1 MKRRLYTLFVPVVFT
16 VGYCLSINS
25 IKAQVLDTPKDI
37 VYLFTGDAA
46 FDVRITDVTADK
58 VLLKDDKGK
67 VSGFTRSNVLM
78 AFSQQGNFLIINE
91 LSTDLDSARRQVKAF
106 LAAPLRSD
114 GNDYLIIA
122 NPLSVKAARIVVDN
136 NNIVNYKTPEGNSAS
151 INKNELLAILYRDG
165 RHKLLKS
172 PGEVAPLLAE
182 VRPDLENGGKP
193 IVKPNPDPAPPIV
206 DSIATV
212 AENKGNLLVLT
223 DDEKEKYQESS
234 LHRLDDFIVAV
245 NTVTDRNRSNDE
257 KDRAINDA
265 LKLFADGATIEVNS
279 VKNPNP
285 RPVSLKNYL
294 NRLRVL
300 PYRKTTVEWYE
311 VNFVEN
317 LTPTADGLYE
327 GTIAGEQR
335 FTAQGANGRT
345 VYSDVTRKN
354 VRVRLSSYDK
364 TIDGKASTRWHIL
377 LGNIKINV
385 EN

>member
-1 MKRRLYTLFVPVVFT
+1 ML
-16 VGYCLSINS
+16 
-25 IKAQVLDTPKDI
+25 AQVLDTPKDI
-37 VYLFTGDAA
+37 IYLFTGDAA
-46 FDVRITDVTADK
+46 FDVRITDVSAEK
-58 VLLKDDKGK
+58 VFLKDDKGK

-91 LSTDLDSARRQVKAF
+91 LSTDLDSAKRQLKTF
-106 LAAPLRSD
+106 LTAPLRSD
-114 GNDYLIIA
+114 GNDYLLIA
-122 NPLSVKAARIVVDN
+122 RPLSVKAARIVVDN

-165 RHKLLKS
+165 RHKLLRPAS
-172 PGEVAPLLAE
+172 EVAPLLAE
-182 VRPDLENGGKP
+182 LRPDLENGGKP
-193 IVKPNPDPAPPIV
+193 IPKPDSDPIPPLV
-206 DSIATV
+206 DSTATT
-212 AENKGNLLVLT
+212 AENKGDLLVLT
-223 DDEKEKYQESS
+223 DNEKEKYQESS
-234 LHRLDDFIVAV
+234 LHRLDDFVVAI
-245 NTVTDRNRSNDE
+245 NTITDRTRSNDE

-265 LKLFADGATIEVNS
+265 LKLFAEGATIEVNS
-279 VKNPNP
+279 LKNPNP

-300 PYRKTTVEWYE
+300 PYRKTSVEWYE

-327 GTIAGEQR
+327 GTITGEQR
-335 FTAQGANGRT
+335 FTAQGANGKT

-354 VRVRLSSYDK
+354 VRVKLSPYDK
-364 TIDGKASTRWHIL
+364 ITDGKASTKWHIL